1 MYHKHHTKGIVI
13 SGQIQGDNR
22 FINIF
27 TENFGLI
34 FAKVQG
40 ATSTHS
46 KLRAGV
52 QDFSFG
58 EFSLISGKTGWK
70 VVGATPQ
77 KNLFEIFR
85 SDKNKL
91 KIVCN
96 ILNLIKKLISE
107 EVRNTNHSVFAV
119 VSNFF
124 IFLENSKG
132 VFEMSRS
139 QKTPFDEVALAECLV
154 LLRIL
159 HTLGF
164 LRHDPE
170 LSLPVN
176 SSEIISDHL
185 NQIAPR
191 RSHIISLINESL
203 KSI

>member
-1 MYHKHHTKGIVI
+1 MYHKHHTKGVVI
-13 SGQIQGDNR
+13 SGQTQGDSR

-27 TENFGLI
+27 TEDFGLI
-34 FAKVQG
+34 GAKVQG
-40 ATSTHS
+40 ASSIHS

-70 VVGATPQ
+70 VVSAVPQ
-77 KNLFEIFR
+77 KNLFEVFR
-85 SDKNKL
+85 SDKDRL

-96 ILNLIKKLISE
+96 ILGLIRRLVSE
-107 EVRNTNHSVFAV
+107 EVRDSSHSVFAIAAK
-119 VSNFF
+119 FF
-124 IFLENSKG
+124 VFLEKANKN
-132 VFEMSRS
+132 EI
-139 QKTPFDEVALAECLV
+139 ALAECLV

-170 LSLPVN
+170 LSLPIA
-176 SSEIISDHL
+176 SLEIDTANL
-185 NQIAPR
+185 TQIAPR
-191 RSHIISLINESL
+191 RSQIISLINESL

>member
-1 MYHKHHTKGIVI
+1 MYHKHHTRGIVI
-13 SGQIQGDNR
+13 SGQNQSDNR
-22 FINIF
+22 LVNIF

-40 ATSTHS
+40 ASSTHS

-70 VVGATPQ
+70 VVSAIPQ
-77 KNLFEIFR
+77 KNLFETFR

-96 ILNLIKKLISE
+96 ILHLIKKLISE
-107 EVRNTNHSVFAV
+107 EVRNTNHSVFAII
-119 VSNFF
+119 SSFF
-124 IFLENSKG
+124 VFLEKADKN
-132 VFEMSRS
+132 EI
-139 QKTPFDEVALAECLV
+139 ALAECLV

-159 HTLGF
+159 HALGF

-170 LSLPVN
+170 LSVPIA
-176 SSEIISDHL
+176 SIEIDAKNL
-185 NQIAPR
+185 TQIAPR
-191 RSHIISLINESL
+191 RSQIISLINESL